1 MGYLGVI
8 VYRAEGRG
16 KTLWKLTWGVL
27 FVLAMTVLSEW
38 GPRLGY
44 SKTPP
49 DATSVVSQPSQPMVH
64 AIK

>member
-1 MGYLGVI
+1 MGCLGAV
-8 VYRAEGRG
+8 VYRTERRG

-27 FVLAMTVLSEW
+27 FVLAMTGLSEW

>member
-1 MGYLGVI
+1 MGYLGAV
-8 VYRAEGRG
+8 VYRAEGPG
-16 KTLWKLTWGVL
+16 KILWKLTWGLV

-44 SKTPP
+44 SKTLP
-49 DATSVVSQPSQPMVH
+49 DTTSVVSQPMVH

>member
-1 MGYLGVI
+1 MGYLGTAI
-8 VYRAEGRG
+8 YRSEGPG
-16 KTLWKLTWGVL
+16 KILWRLTWGLV

-49 DATSVVSQPSQPMVH
+49 DETPVVSQPVVQIV
-64 AIK
+64 K

>member
-1 MGYLGVI
+1 MGYLGSV
-8 VYRAEGRG
+8 VSRADGPG
-16 KTLWKLTWGVL
+16 ISVWKLTWGLV

-49 DATSVVSQPSQPMVH
+49 DATSVVSQPVLH